1 MSNQKTVLQYCKY
14 TPTQDTYPVSNVG
27 VKMPGF
33 AIDSMNIPGVKVP
46 APNERVLKIVM
57 SPELGNHKDI
67 TLLLSI
73 ISPHSKTGLH
83 THDSDEIMY
92 VATGEG
98 ESTMDGKTEKIRLNS
113 VIFAPKSVQH
123 EVKSTSDETLKLV
136 CLYIPPLKPTG
147 YFLDAINAAR
157 KERT

>member
-1 MSNQKTVLQYCKY
+1 MCSVL
-14 TPTQDTYPVSNVG
+14 VSR
-27 VKMPGF
+27 MPGF
-33 AIDSMNIPGVKVP
+33 VVDSMSIPGVKVP

-57 SPELGNHKDI
+57 SPELGNHKEI

-73 ISPHSKTGLH
+73 INPHSKTGLH

-98 ESTMDGKTEKIRLNS
+98 ESTMDGKTEKIRPNTI
-113 VIFAPKSVQH
+113 IFAPKSVQH
-123 EVKSTSDETLKLV
+123 EIRSTSDESLKLV
-136 CLYIPPLKPTG
+136 CLYIPSLKPTG
-147 YFLDAINAAR
+147 YFLEAISAAK

>member
-1 MSNQKTVLQYCKY
+1 MVCLVLVSSMS
-14 TPTQDTYPVSNVG
+14 
-27 VKMPGF
+27 GF
-33 AIDSMNIPGVKVP
+33 VVDSMSIPGVKVP
-46 APNERVLKIVM
+46 VPNERVLKIVM
-57 SPELGNHKDI
+57 SPELGNHKEI
-67 TLLLSI
+67 TLLLSV

-98 ESTMDGKTEKIRLNS
+98 ESTIDGKTEKIRPNT

-123 EVKSTSDETLKLV
+123 EIRSTSDESLKLV
-136 CLYIPPLKPTG
+136 CLYIPPLKPAG
-147 YFLDAINAAR
+147 YFLEAISAAK